1 LVMRTPFAPV
11 RSSGHVVGVVQP
23 LGVGAG
29 AEEEGMVEEAVE
41 ETVVDETVEEMVDE
55 DTVDDT
61 VEDVVEEIV
70 EETVEDAVDDEGTE
84 VVVVAQ
90 SSGTTDESA

>member
-1 LVMRTPFAPV
+1 MRTPFAPV

-41 ETVVDETVEEMVDE
+41 ETVVDETVEGIVDE

-61 VEDVVEEIV
+61 VDDAVEETV

-84 VVVVAQ
+84 VVVVVAQ